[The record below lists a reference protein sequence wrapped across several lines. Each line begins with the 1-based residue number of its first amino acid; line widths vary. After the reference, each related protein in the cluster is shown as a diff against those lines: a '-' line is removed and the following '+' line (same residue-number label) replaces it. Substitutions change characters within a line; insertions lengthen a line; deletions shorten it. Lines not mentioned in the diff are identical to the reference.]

1 MDRLIILAP
10 AIVLTA
16 LMLGAFAVYCILCS
30 VGRPPKVSGLERRK
44 FSEIIGPFLT
54 RYLLWFIKPVERL
67 FVGLRIHPNVITFTS
82 LLACGGAGIA
92 IATGHLATG
101 AWLYIL
107 AGTLDVL
114 DGRLARATNQ
124 SSNAGAFLDSVADR
138 WGELFV
144 FTGFAWFLR
153 ETLWLP
159 VVMLAVAGSLMVSYT
174 RARGESLGIKL
185 DGGTMQRAERILL
198 VSVGMLITSW
208 FNAAKDTAE
217 YGPDVIGVAL
227 GIVGVASTFT
237 AIHRWLQGYRVM
249 KARERNAAEPAP
261 AENAVRDT
269 ERKPHLRV
277 GGVSSKQRPVA

>member
-1 MDRLIILAP
+1 LERLIILAP
-10 AIVLTA
+10 ALVLTV
-16 LMLGAFAVYCILCS
+16 LMLSAFGVYCILCS
-30 VGRPPKVSGLERRK
+30 IGRPPQVSGLERRK

-54 RYLLWFIKPVERL
+54 RYLLWIIKPVERL
-67 FVGLRIHPNVITFTS
+67 FVAFRIHPNVITFTS
-82 LLACGGAGIA
+82 LLVCAGAGAA
-92 IATGHLATG
+92 IAFGHLATG

-153 ETLWLP
+153 GTFWLP
-159 VVMLAVAGSLMVSYT
+159 VVMLAIAGSLMVSYT

-185 DGGTMQRAERILL
+185 DGGTMQRAERIML
-198 VSVGMLITSW
+198 VSIGMLITSW
-208 FNAAKDTAE
+208 FNAAQDTAE

-227 GIVGVASTFT
+227 SIVGVASTFT
-237 AIHRWLQGYRVM
+237 AISRWAQGYRIM
-249 KARERNAAEPAP
+249 KSRERNAEAPEPHKR
-261 AENAVRDT
+261 AVKEPD
-269 ERKPHLRV
+269 KKGKIRV
-277 GGVSSKQRPVA
+277 GVSSNQRPVV